1 MQRLRI
7 LSIAL
12 ALVMSLALVPFVSA
26 NWYAGNMKP
35 SQYGV
40 RALVYAPASAPYTV
54 TWQDNWVST
63 PATPSFVQAGWNYGP
78 SVGYARRYVEHL
90 VGGTYGR
97 DWYGSQSWNTAVL
110 YQVDNCYSS
119 TWCGYIDGS
128 NKGGWGP
135 LQAPLEMQALSEVHD
150 NSNTRIDTWFSGG

>member
-1 MQRLRI
+1 MTLGRIIADPMQSAILATGHEGLCVVKPRLGY
-7 LSIAL
+7 LFLKVWEANNAASPESFSIAL

-90 VGGTYGR
+90 VG
-97 DWYGSQSWNTAVL
+97 WNL
-110 YQVDNCYSS
+110 WS
-119 TWCGYIDGS
+119 
-128 NKGGWGP
+128 
-135 LQAPLEMQALSEVHD
+135 
-150 NSNTRIDTWFSGG
+150 